1 MDSSWFFMMNYW
13 RKHHNLFSLKSWII
27 ERSTN
32 YTRFNLQSYE
42 QRSKWTKKRFNL
54 QSYEQRS
61 KWTKKWT
68 MIVSGLKKEFIIVC
82 TNASILRYFIEV
94 SSLLSSFLFALYL
107 YNFCCWWDISDLVSK
122 RAALTRWNNSGA
134 PTHGPPLTPPS
145 SRLLYWLGDPSP
157 RISSAQSNGDGGMFH
172 YVFSFVLASL
182 VPISILSLYLLL
194 GSLIPISRLKPLQG
208 CWSGLTK
215 EIVE

>member
-1 MDSSWFFMMNYW
+1 MMNYW
-13 RKHHNLFSLKSWII
+13 RKHHNLFILKSWII

-42 QRSKWTKKRFNL
+42 QRSKWTKK
-54 QSYEQRS
+54 
-61 KWTKKWT
+61 WT
-68 MIVSGLKKEFIIVC
+68 MRVSGLKKEFIIVC
-82 TNASILRYFIEV
+82 TNASILCYFIEV

-122 RAALTRWNNSGA
+122 RAALTQWNNSGA
-134 PTHGPPLTPPS
+134 PIHGPPLTPPS
-145 SRLLYWLGDPSP
+145 PRLLCWLGDPSP

-172 YVFSFVLASL
+172 YIFSFVLASL

-194 GSLIPISRLKPLQG
+194 GSLIPISRLKPLQE

>member
-1 MDSSWFFMMNYW
+1 MDHWTFYKLYFVQPA
-13 RKHHNLFSLKSWII
+13 II
-27 ERSTN
+27 
-32 YTRFNLQSYE
+32 
-42 QRSKWTKKRFNL
+42 WTKK
-54 QSYEQRS
+54 Q
-61 KWTKKWT
+61 T
-68 MIVSGLKKEFIIVC
+68 MRVNTLKKEFIIVC

-122 RAALTRWNNSGA
+122 RAALTQWNNSGA

>member
-68 MIVSGLKKEFIIVC
+68 MRVSGLKKEFIIVC
-82 TNASILRYFIEV
+82 TNASVLRYFIEV

-107 YNFCCWWDISDLVSK
+107 YNFCCWWDISDLVAK

-134 PTHGPPLTPPS
+134 PTHVPPHLPHPPRGS
-145 SRLLYWLGDPSP
+145 SIGSEIRL
-157 RISSAQSNGDGGMFH
+157 R
-172 YVFSFVLASL
+172 VFPVPNLMVMAECSITYFRSF
-182 VPISILSLYLLL
+182 LL
-194 GSLIPISRLKPLQG
+194 PWYQYPY
-208 CWSGLTK
+208 
-215 EIVE
+215 